1 MYWTLLIAI
10 FTLTLPVF
18 HRSPLMSYS
27 APVSTAANQ
36 LSASAADQLQRI
48 QSLKW
53 AMFLAGSSVFA
64 LLYAVQPMMPLL
76 SAEFGLSA
84 ADASWVLS
92 ISTLTLALSLLLSS
106 LLSEFIDRRRL
117 MIVAVASTAVLSL
130 LCALAQ
136 NYTQLLW
143 LRALLGLAL
152 GGMPALA
159 ITYLSSEVPA
169 ARLSQ
174 TIGFYIAGT
183 ALGGMLGRAF
193 GALLSDQLNWRLALL
208 LLGVAGLAAAWQFQ
222 RTLPKTPPNVSP
234 HVLPHAM
241 QRNSRRSQQ
250 LIQVTPDL
258 QNLRQMISSVF
269 VQIRQPKLLALF
281 AIAFLLTGSYTGLYN
296 YITFYLLAPPY
307 LFSQSTVAAITVF
320 YVFGIGSSLW
330 GAMLTK
336 HLPLRTLVPMAL
348 TLMLLGLCATLHP
361 DVGII
366 LAGIALFTFGFFATH
381 TLCSN
386 WLATLVQAPKALVTA
401 VYLCCY
407 YLGASSLG
415 AFSGIGWDSG
425 GWPAVVLLLAL
436 LLCPALALSLWLA
449 WQSLSKSPQ
458 PSQQTLSGPPQ
469 QESDTAGQSVHSAT
483 DEAYWQQHSLLYRRD
498 PAFIQLENG
507 YVGTQPLSVLQ
518 AWQQHQQQVNSQG
531 ALYLRQQW
539 PKEEVAIYQQLADFC
554 GVQPDELLLTRNLG
568 EGMHILLHG
577 YPLQPG
583 DEVICATQDYDTVL
597 ASLRWLVAEKQVTVR
612 PLQLPA
618 NSSEQALVQ
627 CYAETMTPRTKLI
640 VLSQLCHR
648 HGQILPVAQISR
660 MARKQGVDVMVDAAH
675 SFAQLDYQLPDLE
688 ADFIATNLHKWFGA
702 PLGTGLVFIRKT
714 RLAEI
719 RPLYGLP
726 DSANRPSMV
735 PISGPIPVSI
745 QRLAAPGT
753 VAVPALLNI
762 GDALAFQRAIDPAQ
776 KEQRL
781 RYLTQY
787 WLARAQLIPHLQII
801 TPLDPAQS
809 CAIAAFTLAGHS
821 ADDVVAALWQQARIF
836 AVSRQFNQLAIVRIT
851 VQLFTQPA
859 ELDQLIATLQQIAT
873 TPVTEQ
879 HLAR

>member
-1 MYWTLLIAI
+1 
-10 FTLTLPVF
+10 
-18 HRSPLMSYS
+18 MSYS
-27 APVSTAANQ
+27 APVSTTAPE
-36 LSASAADQLQRI
+36 LSTSAADQLQRI

-117 MIVAVASTAVLSL
+117 MIVAVTSTAVLSL

-143 LRALLGLAL
+143 LRALLGFAL

-193 GALLSDQLNWRLALL
+193 GALLSDQFSWRLALL
-208 LLGVAGLAAAWQFQ
+208 CLGLAGLAAAWQFQ
-222 RTLPKTPPNVSP
+222 RILPKTQPNALP
-234 HVLPHAM
+234 HVLPHTM
-241 QRNSRRSQQ
+241 QSNSRRSQQ
-250 LIQVTPDL
+250 LMQVTPDL
-258 QNLRQMISSVF
+258 QSLRQMMRSVLN
-269 VQIRQPKLLALF
+269 QIRQPKLLALF

-320 YVFGIGSSLW
+320 YIFGIGSSLW

-336 HLPLRTLVPMAL
+336 RLPLRTLVPMAL

-407 YLGASSLG
+407 YLGASTLG
-415 AFSGIGWDSG
+415 AFSGTGWDSG

-436 LLCPALALSLWLA
+436 LLCLALALSFWLA
-449 WQSLSKSPQ
+449 WQSLSKSSQ
-458 PSQQTLSGPPQ
+458 PSQQTQPGAPQ

-483 DEAYWQQHSLLYRRD
+483 DEAYWQRHSLLYPRD

-507 YVGTQPLSVLQ
+507 YVGVQPLPVLQ
-518 AWQQHQQQVNSQG
+518 AWQQHQQQVNSQS

-539 PKEEVAIYQQLADFC
+539 PQEEVAIYQQLADFS
-554 GVQPDELLLTRNLG
+554 GVQPDELLLTRNLC

-583 DEVICATQDYDTVL
+583 DEVICATQDYDAVL
-597 ASLRWLVAEKQVTVR
+597 ASLQWLATEKQVR
-612 PLQLPA
+612 INLLQLPT
-618 NSSEQALVQ
+618 NSTEQALVQ
-627 CYAETMTPRTKLI
+627 CYAETITPRTKLI
-640 VLSQLCHR
+640 VLSHLCHR
-648 HGQILPVAQISR
+648 HGQIMPVAAISR
-660 MARKQGVDVMVDAAH
+660 MARNHGVDVMVDAAH

-702 PLGTGLVFIRKT
+702 PLGTGLVFIRKS

-719 RPLYGLP
+719 RPLYGV
-726 DSANRPSMV
+726 SEHAISRSRP
-735 PISGPIPVSI
+735 I

-762 GDALAFQRAIDPAQ
+762 RDALAFQRALGQAQ

-787 WLARAQLIPHLQII
+787 WLTRAQLIPHLQII
-801 TPLDPAQS
+801 TPSDPAQS

-859 ELDQLIATLQQIAT
+859 ELDQLIATLQQIAA
-873 TPVTEQ
+873 TPVTEK

>member
-1 MYWTLLIAI
+1 MYWTLLITI

-27 APVSTAANQ
+27 APVSTTAPE
-36 LSASAADQLQRI
+36 LSTSAADQLQRI

-193 GALLSDQLNWRLALL
+193 GALLSDQFSWRLALL
-208 LLGVAGLAAAWQFQ
+208 LLGSAGLAAAWQFQ
-222 RTLPKTPPNVSP
+222 RILPKTQPNALP

-241 QRNSRRSQQ
+241 QSNSRRSQH
-250 LIQVTPDL
+250 LMQVTPDL
-258 QNLRQMISSVF
+258 QSLRQMISSVF

-320 YVFGIGSSLW
+320 YIFGIGSSLW

-415 AFSGIGWDSG
+415 AFSGIGWNTG

-436 LLCPALALSLWLA
+436 LLCLALAFSLWLA

-458 PSQQTLSGPPQ
+458 PSQQTRSGPPQ

-483 DEAYWQQHSLLYRRD
+483 DEAYWQQHSLLYPLD

-518 AWQQHQQQVNSQG
+518 AWQQHQQQVNSQS

-539 PKEEVAIYQQLADFC
+539 PQEEVAIYQQLADFS
-554 GVQPDELLLTRNLG
+554 GVQPDELLLTRNLC

-583 DEVICATQDYDTVL
+583 DEVICATQDYDAVL
-597 ASLRWLVAEKQVTVR
+597 ASLQWLATEKQVR
-612 PLQLPA
+612 INLLQLPT
-618 NSSEQALVQ
+618 NSTEQALVQ
-627 CYAETMTPRTKLI
+627 CYAETITPRTKLI
-640 VLSQLCHR
+640 VLSHLCHR
-648 HGQILPVAQISR
+648 HGQIMPVAAISR
-660 MARKQGVDVMVDAAH
+660 MARNHGVDVMVDAAH

-688 ADFIATNLHKWFGA
+688 ADFIATNLHKWFGS
-702 PLGTGLVFIRKT
+702 PLGTGLVFIRKS

-719 RPLYGLP
+719 RPLYGV
-726 DSANRPSMV
+726 SEHAISRSRP
-735 PISGPIPVSI
+735 I
-745 QRLAAPGT
+745 QRLSAPGT
-753 VAVPALLNI
+753 VAIPALLNI
-762 GDALAFQRAIDPAQ
+762 RDALVFQRAVGLAQ

-787 WLARAQLIPHLQII
+787 WLTRAQQIPHLQII
-801 TPLDPAQS
+801 TPSDPAQS

-836 AVSRQFNQLAIVRIT
+836 VVSRQFNQLAIVRIT

-859 ELDQLIATLQQIAT
+859 ELDQLIATLQQIAA
-873 TPVTEQ
+873 TPVIEK

>member
-1 MYWTLLIAI
+1 MYWTLLVAI
-10 FTLTLPVF
+10 STLTLPVF
-18 HRSPLMSYS
+18 YRSPLMSYS
-27 APVSTAANQ
+27 APVSTAANE
-36 LSASAADQLQRI
+36 LSTSAADQLQRI

-53 AMFLAGSSVFA
+53 AMFLAGCSVFA

-76 SAEFGLSA
+76 SSEFSLSA

-92 ISTLTLALSLLLSS
+92 ISTLTLAISLLLSS

-193 GALLSDQLNWRLALL
+193 GALLSDQFSWRLALL

-222 RTLPKTPPNVSP
+222 RILPKTQPKT
-234 HVLPHAM
+234 LPHESPRAM
-241 QRNSRRSQQ
+241 QSNSRRSQQ
-250 LIQVTPDL
+250 LMQVTPDL
-258 QNLRQMISSVF
+258 QRLRQLISSVF

-366 LAGIALFTFGFFATH
+366 LTGIALFTFGFFATH

-407 YLGASSLG
+407 YLGASTLG
-415 AFSGIGWDSG
+415 AFSGIGWDLG

-436 LLCPALALSLWLA
+436 LLCLALALSLWLA

-458 PSQQTLSGPPQ
+458 PPQQTLPGPPQ
-469 QESDTAGQSVHSAT
+469 QESDTAGQSVQSAT
-483 DEAYWQQHSLLYRRD
+483 DEVYWQRHSLLYPRD

-518 AWQQHQQQVNSQG
+518 VWQQHQQQVNCQG

-539 PKEEVAIYQQLADFC
+539 PQEEVAIYQQLADFC

-568 EGMHILLHG
+568 EGMHILLRG

-612 PLQLPA
+612 YLQLPA
-618 NSSEQALVQ
+618 NSSEQTLVQ
-627 CYAETMTPRTKLI
+627 CYADAITPRTKLI
-640 VLSQLCHR
+640 VLSHLCHR
-648 HGQILPVAQISR
+648 HGQILPVAQISQ
-660 MARKQGVDVMVDAAH
+660 MARKHGVDVMVDAAH

-726 DSANRPSMV
+726 DSATNPSTG

-762 GDALAFQRAIDPAQ
+762 RDALAFQRAIGPAQ

-787 WLARAQLIPHLQII
+787 WLTRAQLIPHLQII

-873 TPVTEQ
+873 TPVT
-879 HLAR
+879 

>member
-1 MYWTLLIAI
+1 
-10 FTLTLPVF
+10 
-18 HRSPLMSYS
+18 MSYS
-27 APVSTAANQ
+27 APVSTAANE
-36 LSASAADQLQRI
+36 LSTSAVDQLQRI

-117 MIVAVASTAVLSL
+117 MIVAVTSTAVLSL

-208 LLGVAGLAAAWQFQ
+208 CLGLAGLAAAWQFQ
-222 RTLPKTPPNVSP
+222 RTLPKTQPNA
-234 HVLPHAM
+234 LPHAM
-241 QRNSRRSQQ
+241 QSNSRRSQQ
-250 LIQVTPDL
+250 LMQVTPDL
-258 QNLRQMISSVF
+258 QSLRQMISSVF

-336 HLPLRTLVPMAL
+336 HLPLRKLVPMAL

-366 LAGIALFTFGFFATH
+366 LTGIALFTFSFFATH
-381 TLCSN
+381 TRCSN

-407 YLGASSLG
+407 YLGASTLG

-425 GWPAVVLLLAL
+425 GWPAIVLLLAL
-436 LLCPALALSLWLA
+436 LLCLALALSLWLA
-449 WQSLSKSPQ
+449 WLSLSKTPQ
-458 PSQQTLSGPPQ
+458 PPHQTLSGPPQ

-483 DEAYWQQHSLLYRRD
+483 DEVYWQRHSLLYQRD

-531 ALYLRQQW
+531 ALYLRKQW
-539 PKEEVAIYQQLADFC
+539 PQEEVAIYQQLADFC

-618 NSSEQALVQ
+618 NSFEQALVQ
-627 CYAETMTPRTKLI
+627 CYADAITPRTKLI
-640 VLSQLCHR
+640 VLSHLCHR
-648 HGQILPVAQISR
+648 HGQILPVAQISQ
-660 MARKQGVDVMVDAAH
+660 MARKHGVDVMVDAAH

-726 DSANRPSMV
+726 DSATKPSTG
-735 PISGPIPVSI
+735 PIPGPIPVSI

-762 GDALAFQRAIDPAQ
+762 GDALAFQRAIGPAQ

-787 WLARAQLIPHLQII
+787 WLTRAQLIPRLQII

-859 ELDQLIATLQQIAT
+859 ELDQLIATLQQDQLIATLQQIAT

-879 HLAR
+879 HL